1 MIKLYEGAGV
11 NKIIL
16 TSTNKELE
24 LLDIELN
31 EIQSDNI
38 NLLEEFEDKNIK
50 LEDKIYDIE
59 KKVVD
64 YISSLLGKI
73 DELSK
78 EEIFDELE
86 SISLSLDTILF
97 DKKD

>member
-24 LLDIELN
+24 LLDVELN
-31 EIQSDNI
+31 EIQPDNI
-38 NLLEEFEDKNIK
+38 KLLEDFEDKNIK

-64 YISSLLGKI
+64 YISSLLGRI

>member
-1 MIKLYEGAGV
+1 MIKIYEGAGV
-11 NKIIL
+11 NRIIL

-31 EIQSDNI
+31 EIQNEKDNI
-38 NLLEEFEDKNIK
+38 IDIQEDKIIN
-50 LEDKIYDIE
+50 LEDKIYDVE

-64 YISSLLGKI
+64 YISSLLGRFE
-73 DELSK
+73 ELSK

>member
-11 NKIIL
+11 NRIIL

-31 EIQSDNI
+31 EIQNEKDNI
-38 NLLEEFEDKNIK
+38 IDAQEDKIIK
-50 LEDKIYDIE
+50 LEDKIYDVE

-64 YISSLLGKI
+64 YISSLLGRFK
-73 DELSK
+73 ELSK

-97 DKKD
+97 D

>member
-11 NKIIL
+11 NRVIL

-24 LLDIELN
+24 LLDIELD
-31 EIQSDNI
+31 EIQNEKDNI
-38 NLLEEFEDKNIK
+38 IDYQEDKIIE
-50 LEDKIYDIE
+50 LEDKIYDV
-59 KKVVD
+59 KKEVVD
-64 YISSLLGKI
+64 YISSLLCRFE
-73 DELSK
+73 ELSK